1 MGTKGS
7 SRFTPV
13 IIAISVVAGILIG
26 TFYAKHYGGNKLG
39 IINGSSNKLNAL
51 LHVIDNQYVDTVDMS
66 QLVENAMPQILAELD
81 PHSTYIPAQKLE
93 EVNSELEGSFS
104 GVGIQFT
111 IQEDTIHVN
120 SVVSGGPAEKVGLMA
135 GDRIVTV
142 DDSLF
147 VGKDLTN
154 EKAMR
159 TLKGPKGSQVKLG
172 VKRITEKE
180 LLDFV
185 VTRGDIPQNTIDAAY
200 MISND
205 FGYVQISKFGRT
217 THVELLNAIAQLS
230 HQNCKGMIID
240 LRENTGGYM
249 EAAIRMVNEF
259 LPEGKLIVYTQ
270 GRKYPRMEEYANGTG
285 SCQNI
290 PLVVL
295 IDQGSA
301 SASEIFAGAIQDN
314 DRGTIVGLR
323 SFGKGLVQQPI
334 DFSDGSA
341 IRLTIA
347 RYYTPSGRCIQ
358 RPYENGKDSKYE
370 MDWLDRYEHGEFFSA
385 DSVKLDK
392 KLRYS
397 TSLGRPVY
405 GGGGIMP
412 DVFVPRDTTGVTS
425 YLMEVSNKGLLIQF
439 SFQYTDR
446 NRAKLDQF
454 NDETELQKYLEKQNI
469 VEQFVQFAA
478 QKGVKRRN
486 LLINK
491 SRKLLERNLY
501 GNIIYNI
508 QGKEAYIRYINRD
521 DATVLK
527 ALEILE
533 RGEAFPKAP
542 TTIKE
547 EKNDNREKRT
557 AQVYSRIEDPA
568 HNFHYAFI
576 G

>member
-1 MGTKGS
+1 M
-7 SRFTPV
+7 
-13 IIAISVVAGILIG
+13 
-26 TFYAKHYGGNKLG
+26 G

-51 LHVIDNQYVDTVDMS
+51 LHVIDDQYVDTVDMS

-142 DDSLF
+142 DDSIF

-557 AQVYSRIEDPA
+557 AQVYSRIKDPA

>member
-51 LHVIDNQYVDTVDMS
+51 LHVIDDQYVDTVDMS

-185 VTRGDIPQNTIDAAY
+185 VKRGDIPQNTIDAAY

-439 SFQYTDR
+439 SFQYTDH

>member
-51 LHVIDNQYVDTVDMS
+51 LHVIDDQYVDTVDMS

-230 HQNCKGMIID
+230 HQDCKGMIID